1 MIAFLKGQLL
11 EAWGNSVIVL
21 TSGGSGYEVLLPG
34 RTTDNLPE
42 KGAEISLYISLVARE
57 NALEL
62 FGFETFEEKIAFEML
77 TSISRIGART
87 ALAILSIYRPGEL
100 RQIVADDNYKALL
113 AVPGIG
119 NKTAQQIFL
128 DLKLKIGMLGG
139 ASLSTESQSQPSVY
153 SDVIAALTNLGY
165 TEDECAP
172 ITRELL
178 KNEPDLDV
186 GSAIRNALKKLAKGK
201 S

>member
-21 TSGGSGYEVLLPG
+21 TAGGTGYEVSLPG
-34 RTTDNLPE
+34 RTTGGLPE
-42 KGAEISLYISLVARE
+42 KGAEISLYISLMARE

-87 ALAILSIYRPGEL
+87 ALAILSIYMPGEL
-100 RQIVADDNYKALL
+100 REIAAGDNYKALL
-113 AVPGIG
+113 SVPGIG
-119 NKTAQQIFL
+119 VKTAQQIFL
-128 DLKLKIGMLGG
+128 DLKLKIGVLGG
-139 ASLSTESQSQPSVY
+139 ALSSVEAKNQPSVY
-153 SDVIAALTNLGY
+153 GDVVAALANLGY

-172 ITRELL
+172 IARELL

-186 GSAIRNALKKLAKGK
+186 GSAIRGALKKLAKGK